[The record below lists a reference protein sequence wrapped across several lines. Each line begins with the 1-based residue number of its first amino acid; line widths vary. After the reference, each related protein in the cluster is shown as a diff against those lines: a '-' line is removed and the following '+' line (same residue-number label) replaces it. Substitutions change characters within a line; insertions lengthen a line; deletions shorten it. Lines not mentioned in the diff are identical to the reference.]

1 MNLLTDSWIPVKTK
15 AGKEEYICACELGRA
30 DVVATNAPRA
40 DFNAA
45 LTTFLIGLLQT
56 FYAPKTPQ
64 DWKTRFEPPPD
75 KKVLKAIFEDEKNNK
90 AFNLDGDGK
99 RFMQDALAKNS
110 DKGLRPIEEMVFG
123 APGDSTK
130 ENNIDHFLKR
140 TRINGVCT
148 SCAASA
154 LITANNFAEDGG
166 QGYFQSMRGN
176 GYVSTLICI
185 DEKQHEPS
193 LWKNLWLNVLVASQD
208 APRKFAWHEEFPW
221 EKNEKQEIEIDQK
234 IAEEKQTKKEGYKER
249 IKELES
255 KKKQILK
262 NRDDIDTII
271 TDGNLYLAW
280 MRRFWLEFVDSVGK
294 CGLCHC
300 QDKLISQFYKMNK
313 GFKYPKEVWQNK
325 HPLSPAEKYTRKNY
339 TKNNK
344 KYKDKLLAVEMTRN
358 GLPYTYWQTFLE
370 QSDTKAQARV
380 ISDLFSVREKRR
392 INHQLIIHAFGFAM
406 KSNSP
411 LGWFESKT
419 PLYLVD
425 DEWRSTV
432 ENEIG
437 RWINAAER
445 IGNSQTGYIT
455 YSIRCAWF
463 DEDPNKNKDKKDS
476 YRNEKAIEISKSFWS
491 NTEAKFFELVKQLYD
506 NAESLDDVKK
516 RVFRQEWYDH
526 ICKEARA
533 LFNHWA
539 FKASIQTN
547 PKRIAK
553 AHNSLNRNLISSTL
567 KSTLGL

>member
-1 MNLLTDSWIPVKTK
+1 MNLLTDPWIPVKTK
-15 AGKEEYICACELGRA
+15 TGKVECICACELGRA
-30 DVVATNAPRA
+30 DLIATNAPRA

-45 LTTFLIGLLQT
+45 LMTFLIGLLQT
-56 FYAPKTPQ
+56 FYAPRTSK
-64 DWKTRFEPPPD
+64 DWKTSFEQPPNREAL
-75 KKVLKAIFEDEKNNK
+75 KKIFEKEENNK
-90 AFNLDGDGK
+90 AFNLDGEGK

-140 TRINGVCT
+140 TNIHRLCA

-193 LWKNLWLNVLVASQD
+193 LWKNFWLNVLVASQD
-208 APRKFAWHEEFPW
+208 APKTYAWHEELPW

-234 IAEEKQTKKEGYKER
+234 IAEEKKAKTEGYKDR

-255 KKKQILK
+255 EKKKIQE
-262 NRDDIDTII
+262 NRDDIGITK
-271 TDGNLYLAW
+271 TDGNPYFAW
-280 MRRFWLEFVDSVGK
+280 MRRFWLEFTDDFGACS
-294 CGLCHC
+294 LCH
-300 QDKLISQFYKMNK
+300 QEDKLVSQFYKVNK

-325 HPLSPAEKYTRKNY
+325 HPLSPVEKYTRKN
-339 TKNNK
+339 TENNK

-358 GLPYTYWQTFLE
+358 GLPYTYWQAFLE
-370 QSDTKAQARV
+370 QSDTRAPARV
-380 ISDLFSVREKRR
+380 VSDIFSVREKRR

-425 DEWRSTV
+425 DELCSTV
-432 ENEIG
+432 ESEIS
-437 RWINAAER
+437 RWINAADR

-455 YSIRCAWF
+455 CSIRCAWF

-476 YRNEKAIEISKSFWS
+476 YRNEKAIEISKLFWN

-516 RVFRQEWYDH
+516 REFRQEWYDH
-526 ICKEARA
+526 ICKEVRI
-533 LFNHWA
+533 LFNYWA
-539 FKASIQTN
+539 FKGSIQTN

-553 AHNSLNRNLISSTL
+553 AYNNLNRNLYFTS
-567 KSTLGL
+567 